1 MQEIF
6 DFPSFGH
13 EVDIEEV
20 GKVFFFFGSGNSFG
34 IEPSDEEFEGFVFFV
49 GKPVHGILRA
59 TVFLLTKDVAEKA
72 RAVAEEFLVECPVRI
87 LGADV
92 DVATRLQL
100 VCSSGRW
107 K

>member
-6 DFPSFGH
+6 DFPLFGH
-13 EVDIEEV
+13 EIDIEEV
-20 GKVFFFFGSGNSFG
+20 GEVIFFFGSGDSFG

-59 TVFLLTKDVAEKA
+59 TVFLLAEDVAEEA
-72 RAVAEEFLVECPVRI
+72 RAVAEEFLVERPVRI
-87 LGADV
+87 LRADV
-92 DVATRLQL
+92 DVAARLQL

-107 K
+107 E